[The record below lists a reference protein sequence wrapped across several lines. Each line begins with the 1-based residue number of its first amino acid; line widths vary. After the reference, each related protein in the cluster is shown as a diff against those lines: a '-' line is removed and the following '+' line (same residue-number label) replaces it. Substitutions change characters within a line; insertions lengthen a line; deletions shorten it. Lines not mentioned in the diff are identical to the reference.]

1 MVGMRRPT
9 KGKVEVAETT
19 AEDDPGV
26 DSDTGVTGEQVLPL
40 EPAPRAHPMLSAAAE
55 TKLEAA
61 SDAFLEAEMKADAL
75 REIATECEQKEKLAQ
90 RLHDAKMR
98 RLENGDINS
107 NGGRL
112 ASEPRRGRTRQL
124 FGCSM
129 SSLHVLRPGAR
140 QRRQNGMQQGQ
151 RCS

>member
-1 MVGMRRPT
+1 MRRPT
-9 KGKVEVAETT
+9 KIKVEVAETT

-40 EPAPRAHPMLSAAAE
+40 EPAPRAHPMLSASAE

-90 RLHDAKMR
+90 RLR
-98 RLENGDINS
+98 RLENGDKLKRRKTGFGAAKRSYEAIIINY
-107 NGGRL
+107 L
-112 ASEPRRGRTRQL
+112 AA
-124 FGCSM
+124 
-129 SSLHVLRPGAR
+129 V
-140 QRRQNGMQQGQ
+140 
-151 RCS
+151 